1 MSFSWVYP
9 PAGIQEVAGPVDD
22 NAQAVLSRPTRYQD
36 EITRGLREGVT
47 AWNKF
52 AYRPDLDIADGEAL
66 IIADSSTNTS
76 AVMTTAQT
84 FDITFN
90 DTTDGTGTTGAL
102 ELTFSYIDANGEDAT
117 GTHNLGAT
125 SPETTSFTGLGINRI
140 AVSSS
145 GSNNSNNNDI
155 SIEASTDNT
164 IQAFIPAGESVTQQA
179 VFHVADN
186 KIASLDFI
194 MVNLNRQAGFFEP
207 DVTFKGW
214 VYNRNVETQ
223 FEIWR
228 HESFGSV
235 ENTVQFI
242 DPINFALSPFDVV
255 FFTAETDLNN
265 TAVSCRFSLNTF
277 PVL

>member
-1 MSFSWVYP
+1 MSSYVYP
-9 PAGIQEVAGPVDD
+9 PSGIQQVDGPVDD

-36 EITRGLREGVT
+36 EITRGLRTGVT

-66 IIADSSTNTS
+66 IIADSATNTS
-76 AVMTTAQT
+76 GVMLTAQT
-84 FDITFN
+84 FEIAFN
-90 DTTDGTGTTGAL
+90 DTTDGAATTGAL
-102 ELTFSYIDANGEDAT
+102 ELTFSYLDSNGEDAVS
-117 GTHNLGAT
+117 THVLSGT
-125 SPETTSFTGLGINRI
+125 SPDTTSFSGFGVNRV

-155 SIEASTDNT
+155 SITATTDGT
-164 IQAFIPAGESVTQQA
+164 VQAFIPAGESVTQQA

-186 KIASLDFI
+186 KIGSLDFI

-242 DPINFALSPFDVV
+242 DPVNFALSAFDVV
-255 FFTAETDLNN
+255 YFTAETDLNN